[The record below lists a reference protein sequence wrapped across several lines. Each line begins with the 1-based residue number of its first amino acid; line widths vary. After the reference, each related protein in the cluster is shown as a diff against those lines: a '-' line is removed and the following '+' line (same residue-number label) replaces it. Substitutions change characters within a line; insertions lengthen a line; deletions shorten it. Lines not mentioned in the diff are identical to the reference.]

1 MSNWKYLKTKTFWA
15 HIGLMLV
22 TFIVFIFIVKFF
34 LDIYTRHGRE
44 IELSDYTNKT
54 LEDVKDE
61 KVDIIVIDSIFNEEL
76 PPLTIVNQYPEPGIK
91 VKPGRKVYVTVVSQ
105 SYEKVPLPD
114 LTDLTLRA
122 ATMQLQAYGFQ
133 IGRIEQVPSIGQ
145 TVIAAKQNGKE
156 IPWGT
161 VLKKGSV
168 VDLVIGSG
176 IEDKMDSS
184 MINVDVDEQAGI
196 LDAISK
202 IFGIDS

>member
-1 MSNWKYLKTKTFWA
+1 MSNLKYLKTKTFWG

-22 TFIVFIFIVKFF
+22 TFIVFIFLVKF
-34 LDIYTRHGRE
+34 LLNIYTRHGKE
-44 IELSDYTNKT
+44 IELADYTNKSI
-54 LEDVKDE
+54 EDIQDE
-61 KVDIIVIDSIFNEEL
+61 KVDIIVIDSIFNEDL

-122 ATMQLQAYGFQ
+122 ATLQLQAYGFQ
-133 IGRIEQVPSIGQ
+133 VGRVEQVPSIGQ
-145 TVIAAKQNGKE
+145 TVIAVKQNGKE

-168 VDLVIGSG
+168 VDIVIGSG
-176 IEDKMDSS
+176 IEDNMDSL
-184 MINVDVDEQAGI
+184 MINIDDEQASI

-202 IFGIDS
+202 ILGIDS

>member
-1 MSNWKYLKTKTFWA
+1 MSNLKYLKTKTFWG

-22 TFIVFIFIVKFF
+22 TFIVFIFLVKF
-34 LDIYTRHGRE
+34 LLNIYTRHGKE
-44 IELSDYTNKT
+44 IELADYTNKSI
-54 LEDVKDE
+54 EDIQDE
-61 KVDIIVIDSIFNEEL
+61 KVDIIVIDSIFNEDL
-76 PPLTIVNQYPEPGIK
+76 PPLTIVNQYPEPGIN

-122 ATMQLQAYGFQ
+122 ATLQLQAYGFQ
-133 IGRIEQVPSIGQ
+133 VGRVEQVPSIGQ
-145 TVIAAKQNGKE
+145 TVIAVKQNGKE

-168 VDLVIGSG
+168 VDIVIGSG
-176 IEDKMDSS
+176 IEDNMDSL
-184 MINVDVDEQAGI
+184 MINIDDEQASI

-202 IFGIDS
+202 ILGIDS